1 MMRTVTTSLLLLAA
15 LFGFTGCGD
24 AGFDRDTNSTATA
37 ANANRATTPAE
48 DNVASET
55 ESATADS
62 DANDQVAAEPEPEPE
77 PESSGQ
83 QPPSASNSIDH
94 FLPPPSG
101 RPSKGVVD
109 ISFEDIRLPIQE
121 DMVFRPFMLTD
132 RARELDGKRIRISG
146 YMLPDTKTRGI
157 TEFVLL
163 KNTECKFGPGGQA
176 DHLLSVKMI
185 PGEDTRFRDDP
196 ISVEGTLII
205 KPFQGPDGNTWSIYD
220 LTCERV
226 SRYQTRR

>member
-1 MMRTVTTSLLLLAA
+1 MVRTVTTSILILAA
-15 LFGFTGCGD
+15 LFGLTGCGN
-24 AGFDRDTNSTATA
+24 AGSDRDTNSTTTA
-37 ANANRATTPAE
+37 PSINRATTPAQ
-48 DNVASET
+48 DNLFNDT
-55 ESATADS
+55 ESTAADS
-62 DANDQVAAEPEPEPE
+62 DANNQVESE

-83 QPPSASNSIDH
+83 QTPSASNSIDH

-101 RPSKGVVD
+101 RPSEGVVD

-185 PGEDTRFRDDP
+185 PGEGTRFRDDP

>member
-24 AGFDRDTNSTATA
+24 TGSDRDTNSTATA
-37 ANANRATTPAE
+37 ANVNRATTPAE

-55 ESATADS
+55 ESAAADS
-62 DANDQVAAEPEPEPE
+62 DANDQVESEPE

-101 RPSKGVVD
+101 RPSEGVVD

-146 YMLPDTKTRGI
+146 YMLPHTKTA
-157 TEFVLL
+157 ESLNLF
-163 KNTECKFGPGGQA
+163 C
-176 DHLLSVKMI
+176 
-185 PGEDTRFRDDP
+185 
-196 ISVEGTLII
+196 
-205 KPFQGPDGNTWSIYD
+205 
-220 LTCERV
+220 
-226 SRYQTRR
+226 